1 MKNQKHVQSNTSRS
15 SSKKT
20 TPPPRRHWARAL
32 TLAGVVLVLA
42 LIGLWAW
49 RSNRVHS
56 SADMSVDAPAV
67 TSFYDDNAI
76 VLGNNGDVNDG
87 LPVVNNDRT
96 LGKPGELRI
105 RYDIRRGDYVPALRM
120 DATDAELNAGIKIRP
135 FVKGKWSAHGANTL
149 VFVPAESWPA
159 NQKFTVNISKNLM
172 NSDLRA
178 PRRAVFSTPKLA
190 ATINS
195 FAVYA
200 NPVRNQS
207 MIGVG
212 VVSFNYAV
220 DRNIDDKITVKLDGT
235 PIDFSVQFDSFA
247 RTAIITTGPI
257 SVRNTPQNLRMTING
272 VPAADGNASTDKIT
286 ATATVESADN
296 LFKVSSIDTSVVDD
310 ENGAPRQLI
319 LVNMTAAADS
329 DTKWSD
335 YIDAW
340 LLPRQNGDNRDKKS
354 HHWAADEITDDVLG
368 RAKKLSLKPVDLT
381 NPAGVYQYAFEYDV
395 SDKNPRYVFIR
406 LRPGL
411 MSQNGFALH
420 DGVDKVMN
428 VTYPTRGVKIAGGGT
443 LLALGGDRRLTIVG
457 RGGATNAYVNVYKV
471 KSSEIN
477 HLISQTYNIF
487 SPLEFKSWAFGA
499 YDMSV
504 VFQKTLAFADASP
517 KRVNYASI
525 NLDDYLD
532 RTPGDKTGIFIIQTG
547 ATQSQADYNDRRL
560 ILLTDLGL
568 VRKVNADDSSS
579 IFVSRLAAGGPA
591 RGVSVSVLGR
601 NGNAIWTGETNA
613 DGRADIPRLAWS
625 EYKNARE
632 PVAIVARHGNDV
644 SFIPYNGAW
653 SQQVEYSKFDV
664 DGTYGA
670 TVPMN
675 AFLFSDRGIY
685 RPGEEIIIGAIVKE
699 KNFKSLAGVPVKF
712 ELTDARGKML
722 VEKNFSL
729 TADGMFDIRHQLAAT
744 APTGEYSMRLYSLND
759 RRQTRDLLGDAP
771 LRVEEFV
778 PDTLEITADIRNEN
792 PDGWTTWNTRGHATL
807 RNLYGAPAADARITA
822 HAVMTPTQFSFPKY
836 RDYQFT
842 PNFIDGAGMAR
853 SSAIGSRTL
862 SWDLPDITTDANGN
876 AEFDIAPTA
885 TPAAGTYTLT
895 LTLRGMEGQ
904 SGKSV
909 RTTAIARVSDA
920 KYLVGY
926 RASGDLSY
934 VTMGATRHL
943 DLLAVDAAGA
953 QTSVS
958 DLRLRVV
965 RRENLTSLVKDYNG
979 YYKYQTVTRDRVI
992 RDTNFTIAQ
1001 NGERVELDTQTPG
1014 TYVFQIMD
1022 DNHRIL
1028 VNTEYF
1034 VAGNRNISMNAD
1046 TNADLKIK
1054 IDRATYAPGDQIAV
1068 DITAPYA
1075 GTGLITIERDR
1086 VYATKWFQANGTTS
1100 SHRIRIPDNFQG
1112 TGYINIS
1119 FVRDIN
1125 SRDVFTTPYAYAVA
1139 PFTVRNPA
1147 REITVKLDA
1156 PDIVRDGQLT
1166 VTCETNRPAR
1176 LMLFAVDAGILQVAR
1191 YQIPRPLQHFFQKA
1205 ALQVT
1210 TYQILSLLLP
1220 EYNALREFA
1229 KTGGGDF
1236 DAGVENGAG
1245 LTNPFARRVNRA
1257 VAFYSGIVQT
1267 DGKTPKKFTFDIP
1280 DSFNGALRV
1289 FAVATNDTAVGAADS
1304 TVRVQSPV
1312 IITPT
1317 VPLAVAPGDSFN
1329 AGAMI
1334 ANMTPNSGDKAT
1346 VAVQADV
1353 SDNLKL
1359 TTDGSTTLSIPE
1371 NRDALWTLG
1380 LTATEKLGAADVKIS
1395 ADVRD
1400 ATGKTLATGTTT
1412 ATLSVRPVTAMTT
1425 DIKTGRITADRTDIK
1440 KFRADMYPEYAA
1452 RTLYLSRGN
1461 TALMLPLFE
1470 YLKQYDY
1477 SCTEQLTSRAM
1488 PWVLLNQDALANIK
1502 RSDADKFV
1510 GDIIATLKNR
1520 QNDDGS
1526 FSLWAG
1532 GATSRDNESNA
1543 HAAMLTAYVAEFLMT
1558 ARDAQFQVPANM
1570 LNRAVDFLRT
1580 YAGENTTRA
1589 DDALARA
1596 YAIYVAT
1603 RAGFVT
1609 TGYIGALTEYANKN
1623 IPGWQSGLAGAYI
1636 AAAYKIMKQDAAADD
1651 LMAKYNGKD
1660 AGTRGFMRNKLAD
1673 DAAYAY
1679 LARRYFDMSNST
1691 IENDADDYVRS
1702 GAYDAFTAARL
1713 ILALSDAASNG
1724 AAPQLTVMANGT
1736 PIQSN
1741 ATGTYNIPDNAT
1753 EIAIECPTCDAAN
1766 QMRYSLVQMGF
1777 PRQMRDVNRGIEI
1790 RRDYYDAAG
1799 NRVTTVPVGQDV
1811 TVKIFARTTGATD
1824 ILSNAVITDLLPGG
1838 FAIDTATFQGPMQ
1851 YADIREDRVLIFTD
1865 ITRRGVEF
1873 TYTATATTPGVFQI
1887 PAVTAAGMYAPGIRG
1902 TGRAGTFKVTFAD
1915 AK

>member
-1 MKNQKHVQSNTSRS
+1 MKNQKYVRSNTSRS
-15 SSKKT
+15 SSQKT
-20 TPPPRRHWARAL
+20 ATPPRRHWARAL

-49 RSNRVHS
+49 RSNRNHT
-56 SADMSVDAPAV
+56 SANLSVDAPAV
-67 TSFYDDNAI
+67 TSFYDDNA
-76 VLGNNGDVNDG
+76 VTLGNNGDVNDG

-96 LGKPGELRI
+96 LGMPGQLRI
-105 RYDIRRGDYVPALRM
+105 RYDISRGDYVPALRM

-135 FVKGKWSAHGANTL
+135 FVKGKWRAHGANTL

-159 NQKFTVNISKNLM
+159 NQKFTVNISKNLI

-178 PRRAVFSTPKLA
+178 PRRAVFSTPKLT

-220 DRNIDDKITVKLDGT
+220 NRNIDDKITVKLDGT

-257 SVRNTPQNLRMTING
+257 AVRNTPQNLRMTIND
-272 VPAADGNASTDKIT
+272 VPAAAGHATTDKIT

-296 LFKVSSIDTSVVDD
+296 LFKVSSVDTSVADD

-319 LVNMTAAADS
+319 LVNMTAAANS
-329 DTKWSD
+329 NTKWSD

-340 LLPRQNGDNRDKKS
+340 LLPRHNSDPQDTKS
-354 HHWAADEITDDVLG
+354 HHWTADEITNDVLG
-368 RAKKLSLKPVDLT
+368 RAKKLNLTPVDLT

-395 SDKNPRYVFIR
+395 SDKNPRYIYVR
-406 LRPGL
+406 LRPGI
-411 MSQNGFALH
+411 MSQNGFALRN
-420 DGVDKVMN
+420 GIDKVMN
-428 VTYPTRGVKIAGGGT
+428 VTYPTRGVKIAGSGA

-457 RGGATNAYVNVYKV
+457 RGGASQAFVNVYKV

-504 VFQKTLAFADASP
+504 VFQKTLSFADASP

-547 ATQSQADYNDRRL
+547 ATQNQADYNDRRL
-560 ILLTDLGL
+560 ILLTNLGL
-568 VRKVNADDSSS
+568 IRKVNADESSS
-579 IFVSRLAAGGPA
+579 VFVSRLGAGGPA

-601 NGNAIWTGETNA
+601 NGNAVWTGETNSQ
-613 DGRADIPRLAWS
+613 GRADIPRLAWS

-632 PVAIVARHGNDV
+632 PVAIVARNGNDV

-670 TVPMN
+670 TAAMN

-699 KNFKSLAGVPVKF
+699 KNFKSLGGVPVKF
-712 ELTDARGKML
+712 ELTDARGKTVL
-722 VEKNFSL
+722 EKNFSL

-759 RRQTRDLLGDAP
+759 RRQNRDLLGDAT

-778 PDTLEITADIRNEN
+778 PDTLEITAGIDNEN
-792 PDGWTTWNTRGHATL
+792 PDGWTTWNTRGHVTL

-822 HAVMTPTQFSFPKY
+822 HAVMTPTQFSFAKY

-853 SSAIGSRTL
+853 SSAIGSRTI

-876 AEFDIAPTA
+876 AEFDIVPMTPPAP
-885 TPAAGTYTLT
+885 GTYSLT
-895 LTLRGMEGQ
+895 LTLRGMQGQ

-909 RTTAIARVSDA
+909 RTTTVTRVSDA

-934 VTMGATRHL
+934 VSMGAARSL
-943 DLLAVDAAGA
+943 NLVALDAAGA
-953 QTSVS
+953 RTSVS
-958 DLRLRVV
+958 DLRMRVI
-965 RRENLTSLVKDYNG
+965 RRENLTSLLKDYNG

-992 RDTNFTIAQ
+992 RDTDFLIAQ
-1001 NGERVELDTQTPG
+1001 AGSNVQLDTQTPG
-1014 TYVFQIMD
+1014 RYVLQIMD
-1022 DNHRIL
+1022 GNQRIL
-1028 VNTEYF
+1028 VHAEYF
-1034 VAGNRNISMNAD
+1034 VAGNRNAAMTTD

-1054 IDRATYAPGDQIAV
+1054 IDRATYAPGDQIEI

-1086 VYATKWFQANGTTS
+1086 VYAAKWFQTDTTAS

-1112 TGYINIS
+1112 SGYVNIS

-1147 REITVKLDA
+1147 REIQVKLDT
-1156 PDIVRDGQLT
+1156 PDIVRDGRLT
-1166 VTCETNRPAR
+1166 VTCGTNRPAR
-1176 LMLFAVDAGILQVAR
+1176 LMLFAVDAGILQVAQ

-1236 DAGVENGAG
+1236 EAGVENGAG
-1245 LTNPFARRVNRA
+1245 LTNPFARRVSRA

-1267 DGKTPKKFTFDIP
+1267 DGKAPKKFTFDIP

-1289 FAVATNDTAVGAADS
+1289 FAVAANDTAVGAADA

-1334 ANMTPNSGDKAT
+1334 ANMTPNSGQNAS
-1346 VAVQADV
+1346 VAAHARV
-1353 SDNLKL
+1353 SDNLEL
-1359 TTDGSTTLSIPE
+1359 TTDGAATLTIPE
-1371 NRDALWTLG
+1371 NRDALWTLNIK
-1380 LTATEKLGAADVKIS
+1380 ATDKLGAADVNIS

-1400 ATGKTLATGTTT
+1400 GSGKSLATGTTT
-1412 ATLSVRPVTAMTT
+1412 ATLSVRPVTPMTT
-1425 DIKTGRITADRTDIK
+1425 DIQTGRITAAQTDIK
-1440 KFRADMYPEYAA
+1440 KFRVDMYPEYAA
-1452 RTLYLSRGN
+1452 RTLYVSRGN

-1470 YLKQYDY
+1470 YLKKYDY

-1488 PWVLLNQDALANIK
+1488 PWVLLGQDALANIK

-1543 HAAMLTAYVAEFLMT
+1543 NAAMLTAYVAEFLMT
-1558 ARDAQFQVPANM
+1558 ARDAQFQVPTSM

-1580 YAGENTTRA
+1580 YAGENTTQA

-1596 YAIYVAT
+1596 YAIYVTT

-1609 TGYIGALTEYANKN
+1609 TGYIGAWTEYADKN
-1623 IPGWQSGLAGAYI
+1623 IPGWESSLAGAYI
-1636 AAAYKIMKQDAAADD
+1636 ATAYKIMKQDAAADD
-1651 LMAKYNGKD
+1651 LMSKYKASD
-1660 AGTRGFMRNKLAD
+1660 DKVYGFMRNKLAD

-1679 LARRYFDMSNST
+1679 LGRRYFNMANVSV
-1691 IENDADDYVRS
+1691 ENDADDYIRS

-1736 PIQSN
+1736 SIQPN
-1741 ATGTYNIPDNAT
+1741 TAGTYHIPDNAT

-1766 QMRYSLVQMGF
+1766 QMRYSLVQTGF
-1777 PRQMRDVNRGIEI
+1777 PRQMRDINRGIEI

-1799 NRVTTVPVGQDV
+1799 NRVTTIPVGQDV
-1811 TVKIFARTTGATD
+1811 TVKIFARTTGSTD
-1824 ILSNAVITDLLPGG
+1824 TLSNAVITDLLPGG
-1838 FAIDTATFQGPMQ
+1838 FAVDTATLDGPIQ

-1887 PAVTAAGMYAPGIRG
+1887 PTITAAGMYAPTIRG
-1902 TGRAGTFKVTFAD
+1902 TGRAGTFKVTYAE
-1915 AK
+1915 AN